1 MIYYPFVQKFPSWLL
16 MSAKM
21 TLFMLVL
28 PGLFTAERA
37 LELPKWNCWKII
49 GCQVYLKLYHGL
61 DIFIESFLQKQ
72 NCSHDNLRGTESKFI
87 VVTGNIWMLQLFINR
102 TRTMTLRAIP
112 QYYCFGSVDA
122 ELSLSGNAT

>member
-1 MIYYPFVQKFPSWLL
+1 MIYFPFVQKFPLWLL
-16 MSAKM
+16 SAKM

-49 GCQVYLKLYHGL
+49 GCQVCLKLYRGL

-87 VVTGNIWMLQLFINR
+87 FVTGNIWMLQLFINR
-102 TRTMTLRAIP
+102 TRTMTLCAIP

-122 ELSLSGNAT
+122 ELSLWWNAT